1 MKFHAF
7 IKAALAALVL
17 AAVAVPPP
25 ADAQRRGQ
33 RTAEPEREAM
43 FPEATRSEPD
53 AGLNQRMGQR
63 LERLYDLAAEE
74 GAAERVIEQANQLIA
89 DRNAT
94 PYVRS
99 FAYVQMAEA
108 YQELDNID
116 ASIDAFKK
124 ALEENGLGNDNHYQ
138 VMLGL
143 GQNLVYEERVEEGI
157 AVLNQFFEETN
168 SQNPQHLALMGST
181 MYQAERYDE
190 AIDYMTRALAAT
202 DSPQPS
208 WQQLLMASYAESDQM
223 DRAAEVAEQ
232 TVQANPDDKQAV
244 MNLAAVLAQGDQ
256 LDRAAE
262 VLDGARERG
271 LFTEGRD
278 YDQLARIYLNIDG
291 RDGDAAAVIQEGLDQ
306 GLMEDN
312 FENNNLLG
320 QALYF
325 SEQYGAAITAWTKA
339 AEMAPDGETAL
350 NLARVHLEEENWQ
363 QAKDYANQAIQRGL
377 RSPDAARAIINNAD
391 IELGR

>member
-7 IKAALAALVL
+7 IKTALVALVL

-25 ADAQRRGQ
+25 ADAQRRTQ
-33 RTAEPEREAM
+33 RNAEPEREAV
-43 FPEATRSEPD
+43 FPEATRTEPSTR
-53 AGLNQRMGQR
+53 LSQRMGQR

-74 GAAERVIEQANQLIA
+74 GQAERVIEQANALIN

-94 PYVRS
+94 PYLRS
-99 FAYVQMAEA
+99 FAYVQIAEA
-108 YQELDNID
+108 YQDLDNIP
-116 ASIDAFKK
+116 ASIEAFEK
-124 ALEENGLGNDNHYQ
+124 ALEEDGLGNDNHYQ

-143 GQNLVYEERVEEGI
+143 GQNLVFEERIEEGL
-157 AVLNQFFEETN
+157 AVLNRFFEETN
-168 SQNPQHLALMGST
+168 SKNPQHLALMGSS
-181 MYQAERYDE
+181 MYQAERYEE
-190 AIDYMTRALAAT
+190 AIDFMTRALAASET
-202 DSPQPS
+202 PQPS

-232 TVQANPDDKQAV
+232 TVRANPDDKQAV

-256 LDRAAE
+256 LDRAAQ
-262 VLDGARERG
+262 VLDEARGRG
-271 LFTEGRD
+271 LFDSGRD
-278 YDQLARIYLNIDG
+278 YDQLARILLNIDG
-291 RDGDAAAVIQEGLDQ
+291 RDADAAAVIQEGLDK

-312 FENNNLLG
+312 FENNNLLA

-339 AEMAPDGETAL
+339 AQTAPDGETAL
-350 NLARVHLEEENWQ
+350 NLARVHLEEGNWQ
-363 QAKDYANQAIQRGL
+363 QAKDYANQAVQRGL

-391 IELGR
+391 IELRR